1 MPRLKFWIIRL
12 VDLFYPW
19 FRRFMPIQ
27 TYRYAVCGGGNAVLG
42 TLIFLLTFEYALA
55 NRTEMDLGFYAI
67 KTYNVALLFSFA
79 VTFCVGFL
87 LNKYVVF
94 TSSNLR
100 GRIQLF
106 RYFLAVLF
114 NLLLQYV
121 LMKILVEAFQIYPI
135 VAQLMTTAIAIAV
148 SYLTQHHFS
157 FRVKSVK

>member
-1 MPRLKFWIIRL
+1 
-12 VDLFYPW
+12 
-19 FRRFMPIQ
+19 MPIQ

-42 TLIFLLTFEYALA
+42 TLVFLMTFEYLLA
-55 NRTEMDLGFYAI
+55 DYQQVDLGFYAI
-67 KTYNVALLFSFA
+67 KSYNVALLSSFL

-121 LMKILVEAFQIYPI
+121 LMKILVEAFRIYPI
-135 VAQLMTTAIAIAV
+135 AAQLITTGIAIAV

-157 FRVKSVK
+157 FRVKPVK

>member
-1 MPRLKFWIIRL
+1 MPRLKFWIVRL
-12 VDLFYPW
+12 IDLFYPL
-19 FRRFMPIQ
+19 FRRIMPIQ

-42 TLIFLLTFEYALA
+42 TLVFLFTFEVALA
-55 NRTEMDLGFYAI
+55 DRAEIQLPFYAI
-67 KTYNVALLFSFA
+67 KSYNVALLASFF

-121 LMKILVEAFQIYPI
+121 LMKLLVEAFKIYPI
-135 VAQLMTTAIAIAV
+135 VAQLITTAIAIAV
-148 SYLTQHHFS
+148 SYLTQQHFS
-157 FRVKSVK
+157 FRVKPVK